1 MAQTEDRDSIA
12 ITGLACRF
20 PGNGNTL
27 EGFWESICA
36 GESAWSETPRERFN
50 MEAFWSPNKRRN
62 TSAAMG
68 AHFLK
73 QDFSRFDAGFFGLPK
88 HDADAIDPQQRV
100 MMEVAYEA
108 LERAGLPLDKL
119 TGTRTGVY
127 MGHLTSDYRDMI
139 CRNPDDAP
147 LYTFTGTG
155 TASLANR
162 ISWLWDLRGPSFPIN
177 TACSSSLVALHL
189 ACQSLRTRETDIAIV
204 GGSSFLMN
212 PEMFMFLSNQGFLS
226 PDGKCKSF
234 DAAADGYGRGE
245 GFGCIILKR
254 IDDAVSAGDPIRAVI
269 RGTGSNQDGRTKG
282 LTMPS
287 AEAQMALIDEVYRQA
302 GLDFAS
308 TSYVEAHGTG
318 TKIGDSQEMA
328 ALAGTI
334 GTSHSAENKLVVGS
348 VKSNIGHLEAA
359 AGVAGIIKA
368 VLMLESGLIPPNIH
382 FKRGNPEIKFDEWN
396 VTVPTELTPWPS
408 DGLRRIS
415 VNSFG
420 YGGSNAHVILDD
432 AHHYLGVSKLAN
444 GLTTNGIT
452 ANGVTTNGHTTNGHA
467 TNGHTPDPNHPEHR
481 LFVWS
486 AQDKDGLQRIK
497 KPLAEYIR
505 AKTAQFQDQDGKME
519 NFMANLAYTLSERR
533 SRLQWKTFAVAS
545 SPKELA
551 DALDASGE
559 ENHAPAVQSSRT
571 PRIGFVFTGQGA
583 QWPRMGAELME
594 YSAFRESVEAADRHL
609 REACG
614 CPWSPAEELLKNKS
628 ASLMNK
634 AGYSHSL
641 STILQ
646 VALVDLLRTWNIM
659 PTAVVGHSG
668 GEMGAS
674 YASGAM
680 SRESTWEIGYYRGVI
695 AAAVRTR
702 APKLRGSM
710 MAVGLSHTEAE
721 LWISKVT
728 DGHLVV
734 ACINSPT
741 STTIAGDG
749 AGVDQLLGWLNA
761 EGIFARKLVVDTAYH
776 SPHMAVVADYYRELT
791 SNIRPV
797 DTPTDGCLMYSTVT
811 GSFVEPGRVDIDH
824 WVASL
829 TSPVRFSEALYNMVR
844 PIRDGKRADE
854 NAVDV
859 LLELG
864 PHPALRG
871 PSTQTLKKHG
881 ISLPYHT
888 VVIRNQNAIVTALG
902 AAGMLF
908 AEGCKVDIRGV
919 NGDRHTRFSSPLV
932 DLPTYRW
939 NHSQRFWHDSRVDKE
954 YLSREAPKP
963 GLLGAP
969 SHSVTAGERLWKGFV
984 RLSEAPWIADHKIQ
998 GAILYPGAGYI
1009 AMALEAAAQTAD
1021 PTRQIAAFTLREIQL
1036 TAATIVTEES
1046 DLECIVQLR
1055 PYVAGTRASA
1065 SAWTQFTVT
1074 TAPDGKALVQNCC
1087 GLLMI
1092 EYEPAE
1098 ETDVRRE
1105 RTLEQQALKAQYVEA
1120 QHVCVDRLN
1129 PSGLY
1134 EDMRSWGLDYGP
1146 VFANVTEARCRD
1158 GQSVCA
1164 VNIPELPMP
1173 GHEQSQTPPGRPHII
1188 HPGTLDAIFHMAFAA
1203 VKGGAFEPSTAMVP
1217 KFIDG
1222 ITISASIPFK
1232 PGTRLPGF
1240 SNASRHGL
1248 NELTADI
1255 VVFDDHAELPVIN
1268 IEGFLCVEIAG
1279 ASQDSS
1285 KSIASKLVWKP
1296 AVDLLSRNELDLV
1309 LSGLT
1314 GEHRLFKYLDL
1325 LHHSNPD
1332 LSVLEVAPGA
1342 GKEDPMMTEI
1352 SPLFQRG
1359 ELARLACT
1367 WDVTVGY
1374 RDELQDKS
1382 KTVSNVSLKKLDFGR
1397 DNDADIIEGQYD
1409 LLVATE
1415 DSLRTFAP
1423 DVPEAVVGMCRALR
1437 EHGTLCVLATHSF
1450 LTSVRPVL
1458 ANSNME
1464 NTTYPTADAG
1474 SGLIIAKKRSITTTN
1489 RTSNGFTN
1497 GVVNGFSNGITNGHT
1512 NRITNGVAGNERTQ
1526 ITIVQAAKPTGAAT
1540 ALAARLATTLEEHDF
1555 ETCKFSWGSDVS
1567 ALAGK
1572 SCISLLEFQKPLLR
1586 DLAEEDFASVK
1597 SLLLESEELFWVT
1610 ALDEP
1615 SAAMIDG
1622 LTRVVRNE
1630 TPGLKVRVF
1639 HADEPLSLSL
1649 PVEYL
1654 ADKMAKAFL
1663 STGPDNEF
1671 QVRDGLLHV
1680 CRVGEDAE
1688 LNQEIN
1694 GLLPGAAKIASSLPL
1709 GEVRDPVKLC
1719 VQSPGMLSSV
1729 CLEPDDSAKLDL
1741 EPDFV
1746 EIQTKA
1752 TGINFR
1758 EIMVAMGQM
1767 ADTALGLD
1775 AAGVICRVGSAVT
1788 KFKPGDKVIMYGY
1801 GAHRNMHRSRA
1812 DFCTLIPEGMS
1823 FEQGASI
1830 PTVHATAWN
1839 ALVRVAKVQKGQS
1852 ILIHAA
1858 AGGVGQVAVQ
1868 IAMHCGLE
1876 VFATVS
1882 SEAKRKL
1889 IRDQYG
1895 VLDDHIFNSRDL
1907 GFVKGIKRMTSGR
1920 GVDVVLNSLAGET
1933 LRQTWHCIAPFGHF
1947 IEIGIRDILDNTGLD
1962 MRPFMQDA
1970 TFTFFNLRHVDESRP
1985 DLMATILE
1993 GAYDLVRRGITRP
2006 VEPVTTFPVSD
2017 VEGAMRLMQT
2027 GKHLGKIALSWGE
2040 DCVVPVLQWGV
2051 RAPSLSVDGV
2061 YLLVGGLGG
2070 LGRSVAH
2077 KLVELGAR
2085 RLCFL
2090 SRAGAQSAMAQ
2101 DLVRKLEQQQVK
2113 VAVYKCDVG
2122 NERSVVSAIQD
2133 CTHKLGRIRGVF
2145 QCAMVLRD
2153 GLFANMT
2160 HRQWIESTRPKVQG
2174 SWNLHTH
2181 LPDNLDFFITLSSFT
2196 GVFGSRGQ
2204 SNYSAAGTYEDAL
2217 AHYRRARG
2225 RHAITIDL
2233 GLMRDIGVLAETG
2246 MTDAFRE
2253 WEKPYGIREN
2263 EFLALIERVI
2273 DRDMAG
2279 TASPQ
2284 VVTGLATG
2292 GSARLAGISA
2302 PYYLDDARFSIMA
2315 RDGLRDSTSV
2325 ASGNTDAP
2333 AHTLV
2338 GRAKTLQEAAGSVL
2352 EALLRQV
2359 AKMLQTD
2366 TTEINTDRFLHSFG
2380 IDSLVAIEIVNWV
2393 KREAK
2398 ATITVFDVL
2407 AAIPISTLCS
2417 QIAVKSMA
2425 LPKELIPL

>member
-1 MAQTEDRDSIA
+1 MARTEDRDSIA

-20 PGNGNTL
+20 PGSGSTL
-27 EGFWESICA
+27 EEFWESICA
-36 GESAWSETPRERFN
+36 GESAWSKTPRERFN
-50 MEAFWSPNKRRN
+50 MEAFWSPNKRRS

-68 AHFLK
+68 AHFVQ

-119 TGTRTGVY
+119 AGTRTGVY
-127 MGHLTSDYRDMI
+127 IGHLTSDYRDMI
-139 CRNPDDAP
+139 CRDPDDAP
-147 LYTFTGTG
+147 MYTFTGTG

-212 PEMFMFLSNQGFLS
+212 PETFMFLSNQGFLS

-234 DAAADGYGRGE
+234 DASADGYGRGE

-254 IDDAVSAGDPIRAVI
+254 TEDAVSAGDPIRAVI

-334 GTSHSAENKLVVGS
+334 GASHSADNKLIVGS

-359 AGVAGIIKA
+359 AGIAGIIKA

-420 YGGSNAHVILDD
+420 YGGSNAHVVLDD
-432 AHHYLGVSKLAN
+432 ARHYLGISKQAN
-444 GLTTNGIT
+444 GVTTNGVT
-452 ANGVTTNGHTTNGHA
+452 TNGVTTNGHTTNGNA
-467 TNGHTPDPNHPEHR
+467 TNGCTPELSHPEHR

-497 KPLAEYIR
+497 KPIAEYIR
-505 AKTAQFQDQDGKME
+505 TKTTQSQNQDGKTE
-519 NFMANLAYTLSERR
+519 DFMARLAYTLSERR
-533 SRLQWKTFAVAS
+533 SRLQWKTFTVAS
-545 SPKELA
+545 TPEELA
-551 DALDASGE
+551 DALDASSE
-559 ENHAPAVQSSRT
+559 ENHAPVVQSSRS

-614 CPWSPAEELLKNKS
+614 CPWSAAEELLKNKS
-628 ASLMNK
+628 TSLMNK

-646 VALVDLLRTWNIM
+646 VALVDLLRTWNIV

-680 SRESTWEIGYYRGVI
+680 SRESTWKIGYYRGVI
-695 AAAVRTR
+695 AAAMRTR
-702 APKLRGSM
+702 APELRGSM
-710 MAVGLSHTEAE
+710 MAVGLSHKKAE
-721 LWISKVT
+721 QWISKVT

-734 ACINSPT
+734 ACINSPA
-741 STTIAGDG
+741 STTIAGDSD
-749 AGVDQLLGWLNA
+749 GVDQLFGWLKA
-761 EGIFARKLVVDTAYH
+761 EGVFARKLVVDTAYH

-791 SNIRPV
+791 SDICPI
-797 DTPTDGCLMYSTVT
+797 DAPTDGCTMYSTVT
-811 GSFVEPGRVDIDH
+811 GSFIEPGQVDIEH

-844 PIRDGKRADE
+844 PIRDGKSTDE

-871 PSTQTLKKHG
+871 PSTQTLKEHG
-881 ISLPYHT
+881 IILPYHT
-888 VVIRNQNAIVTALG
+888 VVVRNQNATMTALS
-902 AAGMLF
+902 AAGTLF
-908 AEGCKVDIRGV
+908 AEGCKVDIREV
-919 NGDRHTRFSSPLV
+919 NGDNSHTRFSSPLV

-969 SHSVTAGERLWKGFV
+969 SPSVTEGERLWKGFI
-984 RLSEAPWIADHKIQ
+984 RLSEAPWVTDHKIQ

-1021 PTRQIAAFTLREIQL
+1021 PTRQIAAFKLRDIQL

-1055 PYVAGTRASA
+1055 PYVAGTRALSL
-1065 SAWTQFTVT
+1065 AWTQFTVT
-1074 TAPDGKALVQNCC
+1074 TAPDGKALIQNCC

-1098 ETDVRRE
+1098 ETDAKRE
-1105 RTLEQQALKAQYVEA
+1105 RTLEQQALRARYVEA
-1120 QHVCVDRLN
+1120 QHACVDRLD
-1129 PSGLY
+1129 PLSLY
-1134 EDMRSWGLDYGP
+1134 TDMRSWGLDYGP
-1146 VFANVTEARCRD
+1146 VFANVSEARRRD

-1164 VNIPELPMP
+1164 VNIPEIPVP
-1173 GHEQSQTPPGRPHII
+1173 GHEQSQTPSGRPHII
-1188 HPGTLDAIFHMAFAA
+1188 HPGTLDAIFHMAFIA
-1203 VKGGAFEPSTAMVP
+1203 VKGGTFEPSTAMVP
-1217 KFIDG
+1217 KFIDS
-1222 ITISASIPFK
+1222 ITVSASISFE

-1248 NELTADI
+1248 NELSADI
-1255 VVFDDHAELPVIN
+1255 VVFDDQAELPVVHV
-1268 IEGFLCVEIAG
+1268 EGFLCVEIAG

-1285 KSIASKLVWKP
+1285 KSIASGLVWKP
-1296 AVDLLSRNELDLV
+1296 AIDLLSVNELDSV
-1309 LSGLT
+1309 MSGLT
-1314 GEHRLFKYLDL
+1314 SEQRLFKYLDL
-1325 LHHSNPD
+1325 LHHSSPV
-1332 LSVLEVAPGA
+1332 LSVLEIAPGA
-1342 GKEDPMMTEI
+1342 GKDDPTMTKI
-1352 SPLFQRG
+1352 PPLFQRG
-1359 ELARLACT
+1359 ELARLART
-1367 WDVTVGY
+1367 WDVTIGY
-1374 RDELQDKS
+1374 RDELWDKPEM
-1382 KTVSNVSLKKLDFGR
+1382 VSNVSLKKLDFGR
-1397 DNDADIIEGQYD
+1397 DNDAEITEGQYD
-1409 LLVATE
+1409 LLVVTE
-1415 DSLRTFAP
+1415 DSLRSFAP
-1423 DVPEAVVGMCRALR
+1423 NEPEAAVRMCRALK
-1437 EHGTLCVLATHSF
+1437 EHGALCFLATHSF
-1450 LTSVRPVL
+1450 LTYIRPAL
-1458 ANSNME
+1458 AASDME
-1464 NTTYPTADAG
+1464 NILCATADA
-1474 SGLIIAKKRSITTTN
+1474 SSDLIIAKKCSIT
-1489 RTSNGFTN
+1489 STN
-1497 GVVNGFSNGITNGHT
+1497 GTRDGFSNRMSNGDT
-1512 NRITNGVAGNERTQ
+1512 NRITDGTAGDERMQ
-1526 ITIVQAAKPTGAAT
+1526 ITIVQASNPSSAAR
-1540 ALAARLATTLEEHDF
+1540 AVAARLATILNEHDF
-1555 ETCKFSWGSDVS
+1555 ETCEFSWGSDIS
-1567 ALAGK
+1567 TLAGK

-1586 DLAEEDFASVK
+1586 DLAEEDFASVR
-1597 SLLLESEELFWVT
+1597 SLLLESKELFWVT

-1615 SAAMIDG
+1615 SAAIIDG

-1630 TPGLKVRVF
+1630 TPGLNVRVF
-1639 HADEPLSLSL
+1639 HTDEPLSLGLS
-1649 PVEYL
+1649 VERL
-1654 ADKMAKAFL
+1654 ADKMAKAFF

-1680 CRVGEDAE
+1680 CRIEEDAE

-1694 GLLPGAAKIASSLPL
+1694 GLLPGAAKIVSSLPL
-1709 GEVRDPVKLC
+1709 KEVRDPVKLC

-1729 CLEPDDSAKLDL
+1729 CLEPDDSANLEL

-1752 TGINFR
+1752 TAINFR

-1775 AAGVICRVGSAVT
+1775 AAGVICRVGSSVT

-1812 DFCTLIPEGMS
+1812 DFCTLLPEGMS

-1830 PTVHATAWN
+1830 PAVHATAWN

-1868 IAMHCGLE
+1868 IAMHYGLE

-1882 SEAKRKL
+1882 SEAKRQL

-1907 GFVKGIKRMTSGR
+1907 SFVKGIKRMTSGR

-1947 IEIGIRDILDNTGLD
+1947 VEIGIRDILDNTGLD

-1970 TFTFFNLRHVDESRP
+1970 TFTFFNLRHVEESRP

-2006 VEPVTTFPVSD
+2006 VEPVTVFPVSD

-2027 GKHLGKIALSWGE
+2027 GKHLGKIALSWDE
-2040 DCVVPVLQWGV
+2040 DCVVPVLQGGMQ
-2051 RAPSLSVDGV
+2051 APSLSVDGV

-2070 LGRSVAH
+2070 LGRSVAY

-2085 RLCFL
+2085 KLCFL
-2090 SRAGAQSAMAQ
+2090 SRSGAQSATAQ
-2101 DLVRKLEQQQVK
+2101 DLVRKLEQQHVK
-2113 VAVYKCDVG
+2113 VAVYQCDVSD
-2122 NERSVVSAIQD
+2122 ERSVVSVVND
-2133 CTHKLGRIRGVF
+2133 CTQKLGRIRGVF

-2160 HRQWIESTRPKVQG
+2160 HRQWVESTRPKVQG
-2174 SWNLHTH
+2174 SWNLHSH
-2181 LPDNLDFFITLSSFT
+2181 LPDNLDFFIMLSSFT

-2217 AHYRRARG
+2217 AHYRRGRG

-2284 VVTGLATG
+2284 IVTGLATG
-2292 GSARLAGISA
+2292 GSARMAGISR
-2302 PYYLDDARFSIMA
+2302 PYYLDDARFSILA
-2315 RDGLRDSTSV
+2315 RDGLRDSTSA
-2325 ASGNTDAP
+2325 ASGDADVP

-2338 GRAKTLQEAAGSVL
+2338 GRAKTLQEAASSVL
-2352 EALLRQV
+2352 EALVRQV

-2366 TTEINTDRFLHSFG
+2366 ATEIDTDRFLHSFG

-2398 ATITVFDVL
+2398 ATMTVFDVL
-2407 AAIPISTLCS
+2407 AGIPISTLCS
-2417 QIAVKSMA
+2417 KIAAKSTA
-2425 LPKELIPL
+2425 LPKELVPV